1 MEAKGGRLRP
11 LYVELYE
18 SSEERLVGGVIF
30 EDERHYR
37 FVYEDGLLLWRGKTM
52 ITPNS
57 LEEIASYVEQDGKKV
72 FVSFSRLVWG
82 IVVTPSLL
90 PEVEAENPE
99 FTLSWLISFISFSMF
114 CTKQDRL
121 RRDQGHRQ

>member
-1 MEAKGGRLRP
+1 MGTIAT

-37 FVYEDGLLLWRGKTM
+37 FIYEDGLFALRRGKAM
-52 ITPNS
+52 IIPNS

-72 FVSFSRLVWG
+72 FVFSADWWG
-82 IVVTPSLL
+82 LSL
-90 PEVEAENPE
+90 PQA
-99 FTLSWLISFISFSMF
+99 FFAG
-114 CTKQDRL
+114 D
-121 RRDQGHRQ
+121 